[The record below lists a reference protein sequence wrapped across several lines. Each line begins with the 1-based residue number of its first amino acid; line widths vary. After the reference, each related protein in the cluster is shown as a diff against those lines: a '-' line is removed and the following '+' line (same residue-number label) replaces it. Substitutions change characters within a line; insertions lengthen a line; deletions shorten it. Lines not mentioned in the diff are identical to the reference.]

1 MSRSTNQIL
10 SDEVNKFFPYLRWLI
25 QSRIVMYKVFKFGG
39 ASVKDAESIRNV
51 AKILRKYPNEKLLV
65 VVSAMGKTTNRL
77 EQLMQAYLKQSA
89 ETNSILKELRQSH
102 LEVVKEFFPADHVVY
117 DRLNDLWVTVE
128 WILEEEPHPD
138 ENYIY
143 DQIISVGELI
153 SSTILS
159 HFLSLE
165 GIKNSWLDARDVI
178 VTDDIY
184 REATVLWDR
193 VEARCNEKVVP
204 LFEETPIVLTQGFI
218 GSTLDNN
225 TTTLGREGSD
235 YSAAIFAYV
244 LDADGMWIW
253 KDVPGILTAD
263 PKHFDHVS
271 QISRLTYT
279 EAIEMTYY
287 GAKVIHPKTIKPI
300 QNKHIPLYVKSF
312 VDPEIDGTL
321 ISSLDELKLPPIVVL
336 ANHQAMLHIS
346 SKDFS
351 FIGEHHLSR
360 IFQLLA
366 KHHLKIN
373 MMRNTAISFSVCLRY
388 SERKINRFLEE
399 LGEDFSVT
407 IDKDLELITIRH
419 YNAQT
424 VKEMKR
430 NKVILFEERIRD
442 TIQMVV
448 AIAPVMRRK

>member
-1 MSRSTNQIL
+1 
-10 SDEVNKFFPYLRWLI
+10 
-25 QSRIVMYKVFKFGG
+25 MYKVFKFGG
-39 ASVKDAESIRNV
+39 ASVRDAESIRNV
-51 AKILRKYPNEKLLV
+51 AQILRKYPNEKLLV
-65 VVSAMGKTTNRL
+65 VVSAMGKSTNGL
-77 EQLMQAYLKQSA
+77 EKLLQAYIQQSP
-89 ETNSILKELRQSH
+89 ETNDIFQQLKESH
-102 LEVVKEFFPADHVVY
+102 LDVVSELFPAEHAVY
-117 DRLNDLWVTVE
+117 DRLNDLWVTIE

-143 DQIISVGELI
+143 DQMVSVGELI

-165 GIKNSWLDARDVI
+165 GIKNALLDARDVI
-178 VTDDIY
+178 VTDEIY

-193 VEARCNEKVVP
+193 VETRCTEKVVP
-204 LFEETPIVLTQGFI
+204 LFEESPIVLTQGFI

-235 YSAAIFAYV
+235 YTAAIFAYV
-244 LDADGMWIW
+244 LNADGMWIW

-263 PKHFDHVS
+263 PKHFDNIS
-271 QISRLTYT
+271 KISRLTYR

-321 ISSLDELKLPPIVVL
+321 ISALDELKLPPIIVL
-336 ANHQAMLHIS
+336 AHNQAMLHIS

-366 KHHLKIN
+366 KYHLKIN

-388 SERKINRFLEE
+388 SQRKIARFLEE

-419 YNAQT
+419 YNPQT

-430 NKVILFEERIRD
+430 DKVILFEEKIRD

-448 AIAPVMRRK
+448 RIAPVMKRK